1 MKENGLKTKNR
12 FSIAL
17 LMSALG
23 VICSLFMLVNLTLII
38 IETWIIE
45 IILLSLIVI
54 LGIYY
59 HPFSKSPFGRTLDW
73 GIIAATVFCA
83 AYVLS
88 DIERLIYLGQTFPT
102 IPDQFVFAVGIV
114 IVLEMS
120 RRVVG
125 WVLPGVAIICILYAF
140 FGHHIGGLW
149 GHPGFQFSRISGHI
163 YSENGI
169 FTVPMRVVVRYIYL
183 FLVFSSFLG
192 LSGVGDTIIAMAN
205 GLAGRA
211 RGGPAKVAII
221 ASALFGSISGS
232 ALANVGT
239 TGSFTIPMMKRIGYR
254 PDFAAAVEAVA
265 STGGQWMPPV
275 MAGAAFILAEYVEL
289 PYRQVM
295 IAAFVPALL
304 YYLCLGLQIDLEAIK
319 LRLQGLK
326 PEETPRV
333 RSVLKKSGYLFF
345 PLVLLLIDLLLFDHS
360 VIHAALYATGSC
372 VIVSWV
378 RKATRMGPRKI
389 LQALDNGARAAIVV
403 TICCACAGIIIGVL
417 NLTGIG
423 VRLGSLMVSISHG
436 NGLIML
442 LFTGIVALILGM
454 GMPTTG
460 AYIVCASVMA
470 PGLVLVGLPL
480 FPVHLFILYYA
491 VINCITPPV
500 ALAAYTA
507 ASLAGSSPLQ
517 TAIIATRLGIVAYFV
532 PLLFIFNPG
541 LLLMGGLGKILA
553 SIGLAAVGVVIL
565 AMVLNGRF
573 YAHGITWSFWQ
584 RILLLGAAVGLFI
597 PHGNYQQ
604 MGLILLVVAIASNRP
619 LLKWMRARFKK
630 EPDLTPKIISD

>member
-1 MKENGLKTKNR
+1 VKENGLKTEKR

-23 VICSLFMLVNLTLII
+23 VICSLFMLANLTLVI
-38 IETWIIE
+38 IETWVIE

-59 HPFSKSPFGRTLDW
+59 HPFSKALLGRALDW

-102 IPDQFVFAVGIV
+102 ITDQFVFTVGIV

-140 FGHHIGGLW
+140 FGDHIGGLW
-149 GHPGFQFSRISGHI
+149 GHPGFQFARITGHI

-183 FLVFSSFLG
+183 FLIFSAFLG

-205 GLAGRA
+205 GLAGRT

-319 LRLQGLK
+319 LKLQGLK

-333 RSVLKKSGYLFF
+333 GSVLKKSGYLFF

-360 VIHAALYATGSC
+360 VIHAALYATASC
-372 VIVSWV
+372 ILVSWV

-389 LQALDNGARAAIVV
+389 LQALDNGARASIVV

-423 VRLGSLMVSISHG
+423 VRLGSLMVAISHG

-553 SIGLAAVGVVIL
+553 SIGLAVVGVVVL

-573 YAHGITWSFWQ
+573 YAYGITWSFWQ
-584 RILLLGAAVGLFI
+584 RILLLGAAVGVFF
-597 PHGNYQQ
+597 PHENYQRT
-604 MGLILLVVAIASNRP
+604 GLGLLVVAIASNRT
-619 LLKWMRARFKK
+619 LLKWIGARFKK
-630 EPDLTPKIISD
+630 ERNLTPKSMYD